1 MSYDVDCHW
10 VQRQT
15 LGGNYLHL
23 STRIL
28 TPISACITQ
37 YFMRLI
43 PKLDSVP
50 IFDVYWSLQQWI
62 LLLQLV
68 R

>member
-28 TPISACITQ
+28 TPISLRITY

-50 IFDVYWSLQQWI
+50 IIDDYLSLQ
-62 LLLQLV
+62 
-68 R
+68 